1 MLMQD
6 NQQNQEAN
14 NAQWHFNAGTTA
26 TPSVTDVA
34 PQSSESV
41 QWSASEFI
49 AYQKSAGWY
58 LLILLGVAGLA
69 GVVFLATQD
78 FLSSGAIVVAG
89 ILFLIFAARKPR
101 VLNYSVN
108 NSGINIGDKHYT
120 FKDFRSFSIIEETHV
135 RSIML
140 TPLKRFMPA
149 ISMYFEPSDEQKIT
163 EALSAYLPYEDR
175 KQDAVDKVMQ
185 RLRF

>member
-6 NQQNQEAN
+6 EQQNNPAGDT
-14 NAQWHFNAGTTA
+14 QWQFGAGSA
-26 TPSVTDVA
+26 PDVA
-34 PQSSESV
+34 NASATVKASDDV

-49 AYQKSAGWY
+49 AYQKTAGWY
-58 LLILLGVAGLA
+58 LLILLGIVALA
-69 GVVFLATQD
+69 AVVFLATQD
-78 FLSSGAIVVAG
+78 YLSSGAIVVAG
-89 ILFLIFAARKPR
+89 ILFLMFASRKPR

-108 NSGINIGDKHYT
+108 SSGLTIGQKHYT

-149 ISMYFEPSDEQKIT
+149 ISMYFEPTDERKIT

>member
-1 MLMQD
+1 MQD
-6 NQQNQEAN
+6 EQQSNSKN
-14 NAQWHFNAGTTA
+14 DTQWQFNADSAPT
-26 TPSVTDVA
+26 VTNA
-34 PQSSESV
+34 SAIAQTSESV

-49 AYQKSAGWY
+49 AYQKTAGWY
-58 LLILLGVAGLA
+58 LLLFFGITAVAA
-69 GVVFLATQD
+69 IVFLATQD
-78 FLSSGAIVVAG
+78 YLSSGAIVIAG
-89 ILFLIFAARKPR
+89 ILFLVFASRKPR
-101 VLNYSVN
+101 VLAYSI
-108 NSGINIGDKHYT
+108 NSSGLTIGEKHYA

-175 KQDAVDKVMQ
+175 KQDAIDKVMQ